1 MAVSLYELVDSRR
14 VTVDRNGGDM
24 TARLLA
30 IGSTNEA
37 EVYQAAVLDTTV
49 SYFGT
54 LFRSAI
60 RVSPRGGGPYWDV
73 EIDYSPIPPGEAI
86 QNPGL
91 NGGAGPANPVAPD
104 PATPIGPG
112 FAFSTGG
119 GTTKIY
125 QAIETRSITRSLP
138 AIAAARQLKDHHGAI
153 NVTDDGAEGVDIVSR
168 QGEWSIDVRR
178 ANVTLNYF
186 SQLFYATGTVNDAR
200 FYGFA
205 AGEVLY
211 LGAEGRF
218 SVNDQWQ
225 ITHKFSVSPN
235 ENNKVIA
242 RDQNGVAQIT
252 VPVKKGWD
260 YVWVQYYEARNGGVK
275 RLLPEA
281 AYVQKVYPETN
292 FAALEIGA

>member
-14 VTVDRNGGDM
+14 VTVDRNGGGM

-30 IGSTNEA
+30 TGSTSEA

-91 NGGAGPANPVAPD
+91 DGGDGPAQPLAPD
-104 PATPIGPG
+104 PSTPIGPG

-138 AIAAARQLKDHHGAI
+138 AIAAGRQLKDHHGAV

-168 QGEWSIDVRR
+168 QGEWSLDVRR
-178 ANVTLNYF
+178 NNVTLFYF
-186 SQLFYATGTVNDAR
+186 SQLFYATGCVNDAP

-218 SVNDQWQ
+218 TVNDLWQ
-225 ITHKFSVSPN
+225 ITHKFSVTPN
-235 ENNKVIA
+235 EVNKVIA
-242 RDQNGVAQIT
+242 RDENGAAQIT

-260 YVWVQYYEARNGGVK
+260 YVWVQYFDSFVGGVK

-281 AYVQKVYPETN
+281 AYVQQVYPTVS
-292 FAALEIGA
+292 FASLEIGA

>member
-14 VTVDRNGGDM
+14 LTVDRTTGGL
-24 TARLLA
+24 TARFLA
-30 IGSTNEA
+30 TGSTSETA
-37 EVYQAAVLDTTV
+37 VYQAVVLDTPTT
-49 SYFGT
+49 YFG
-54 LFRSAI
+54 LYRSAI
-60 RVSPRGGGPYWDV
+60 RITPRGGGGYWDA
-73 EIDYSPIPPGEAI
+73 EIDYAPIPPGEAI
-86 QNPGL
+86 QTDP
-91 NGGAGPANPVAPD
+91 PANPVAPD
-104 PATPIGPG
+104 PGTPIGPG

-125 QAIETRSITRSLP
+125 QAIRTRSITRSLA
-138 AIAAARQLKDHHGAI
+138 AIAGGRAAKDHHGAI
-153 NVTDDGAEGVDIVSR
+153 NVTVDGAEGVDIVSR
-168 QGEWSIDVRR
+168 QGEFSVDVRR

-186 SQLFYATGTVNDAR
+186 SQLFYATGTVNDGP

-218 SVNDQWQ
+218 SVNDLWQ

-235 ENNKVIA
+235 EANKVIS
-242 RDQNGVAQIT
+242 RDENGVAQIT

-260 YVWVQYYEARNGGVK
+260 YVWVQYYEKFAGGVK
-275 RLLPEA
+275 TLVPEA
-281 AYVQKVYPETN
+281 AYVEQVYPTTN